1 MDEYLDLLS
10 SVISEKEF
18 VTDYDQFYPIKSDL
32 YILSTLC
39 PDPYPFFFSVNMI
52 IMIIEIIYYKIFL

>member
-18 VTDYDQFYPIKSDL
+18 VTDYDQFYPIKFDL
-32 YILSTLC
+32 NILSALC
-39 PDPYPFFFSVNMI
+39 SDPYPFFFND
-52 IMIIEIIYYKIFL
+52 

>member
-39 PDPYPFFFSVNMI
+39 PDPYPFFLV
-52 IMIIEIIYYKIFL
+52 